1 MADNKFDNSGAL
13 WKRQAKENDQPG
25 KSYPH
30 YTGNVTI
37 NGVTKNASAWLNTE
51 KGTDPAK
58 SKQPDINIKL
68 QDPIAK

>member
-1 MADNKFDNSGAL
+1 MSDNKFDNSGAL

-37 NGVTKNASAWLNTE
+37 NGVKKNASAWLNTE

-58 SKQPDINIKL
+58 SGQPDINIKL

>member
-13 WKRQAKENDQPG
+13 WKRQAKDNDQPG

-37 NGVTKNASAWLNTE
+37 NGVKKNASAWLNTE

-58 SKQPDINIKL
+58 SGQPDINIKL
-68 QDPIAK
+68 QDPLAK

>member
-13 WKRQAKENDQPG
+13 WKREAKKNDQPG

-37 NGVTKNASAWLNTE
+37 NGVKKNASAWLNTE

-58 SKQPDINIKL
+58 SGQPDINIKL

>member
-37 NGVTKNASAWLNTE
+37 NGVKKNASAWLNTE

-58 SKQPDINIKL
+58 SGQPDINIKL

>member
-1 MADNKFDNSGAL
+1 MSDNKFDNSGAL
-13 WKRQAKENDQPG
+13 WKRQAKDNDQPG

-37 NGVTKNASAWLNTE
+37 NGIKKNASAWLNTE

-58 SKQPDINIKL
+58 SGQPDINIKL

>member
-1 MADNKFDNSGAL
+1 MSDNKFDNSGAL
-13 WKRQAKENDQPG
+13 WKRQAKDNDQPG

-37 NGVTKNASAWLNTE
+37 NGVKKNASAWLNTE

-58 SKQPDINIKL
+58 SGQPDINIKL

>member
-13 WKRQAKENDQPG
+13 WKRQAKDNDQPG

-37 NGVTKNASAWLNTE
+37 NGVKKNASAWLNTE

-58 SKQPDINIKL
+58 SGQPDINIKL

>member
-1 MADNKFDNSGAL
+1 MADNKFDNWGAL

-37 NGVTKNASAWLNTE
+37 NGVKKNASAWLILKRVLT
-51 KGTDPAK
+51 
-58 SKQPDINIKL
+58 S
-68 QDPIAK
+68 

>member
-13 WKRQAKENDQPG
+13 WKRKAKENDQPG

-37 NGVTKNASAWLNTE
+37 NGVKKNASAWLNTA

-58 SKQPDINIKL
+58 SEQPDINIKL

>member
-25 KSYPH
+25 KAYPH

-37 NGVTKNASAWLNTE
+37 NGVKKNASAWLNTE

-58 SKQPDINIKL
+58 SGQPDINIKL

>member
-1 MADNKFDNSGAL
+1 MSDNKFDNSGAL
-13 WKRQAKENDQPG
+13 WTRQAKDNDQPG

-37 NGVTKNASAWLNTE
+37 NGVKKNASAWLNTE

-58 SKQPDINIKL
+58 SGQPDINIKL